1 MELKKTEKQEH
12 SIVALTIEVTEQEL
26 QSAKDKAFKKQG
38 KNITVPGFRKG
49 KAPRRMVEKLYGEDL
64 FFEDAINILSPD
76 ALDMAIQQADIKAV
90 GRTDI
95 EIGDTPEDGG
105 VAIIAKV
112 PVMPEVT
119 LKEYKGLAVQK
130 TIPEVSEAD
139 ITVELNSLANRN
151 ARSENAERPAAE
163 KDNVIFDYKG
173 FVDGEAFEGGEA
185 ENYKLTLGSHTFIPG
200 FEEQLIGCSAG
211 EEKTIEVTFP
221 ETYHAEDLAG
231 KAAKFECK
239 IHRVE
244 AVILP
249 ELDDEFAK
257 DVSETCDTLDELKK
271 EISNRILKER
281 TEQAN
286 RKFED
291 DLLEVLSEQLEADI
305 PDAMINQQIDRRVQD
320 FSYQLQMRGMEL
332 NRYLELCGMDTDQ
345 LRRTMRPASEK
356 EVKNRLALEKISELE
371 NIEISDEKVEE
382 EFSKLA
388 EQYDMEVD
396 KIKEAIAVEDLKA
409 DLKVTEALEIV
420 KNNAQVEEIAW
431 DAAPET
437 ADEAAEE

>member
-38 KNITVPGFRKG
+38 KNISIPGFRKG
-49 KAPRRMVEKLYGEDL
+49 KAPRRMVERLYGEDM

-76 ALDMAIQQADIKAV
+76 ALDMALKEADIKAV

-95 EIGDTPEDGG
+95 EIGDAPENGG

-119 LKEYKGLAVQK
+119 LKEYKGLSVKK
-130 TIPEVSEAD
+130 TVPEVSDAD
-139 ITVELNSLANRN
+139 ITVELDLLANRN
-151 ARSENAERPAAE
+151 ARSETVERPAAE
-163 KDNVIFDYKG
+163 KDNIILDYKG
-173 FVDGEAFEGGEA
+173 FVDEEPFEGGEA
-185 ENYKLTLGSHTFIPG
+185 ENFKLTLGSHTFIPG

-211 EEKTIEVTFP
+211 EEKTIDVMFP
-221 ETYHAEDLAG
+221 EDYRSAELAG

-271 EISNRILKER
+271 EISDRILKER
-281 TEQAN
+281 TEQSN

-291 DLLEVLSEQLEADI
+291 DLLVALSEQLEADI
-305 PDAMINQQIDRRVQD
+305 PNAMIEQQVDRRVQD

-332 NRYLELCGMDTDQ
+332 NRYLELCGMDIDQ
-345 LRRTMRPASEK
+345 LRRTMRSSAEQ
-356 EVKNRLALEKISELE
+356 EVKNRLALEKVSELE
-371 NIEISDEKVEE
+371 NVEISDEKTEE

-388 EQYDMEVD
+388 EQYEMEVD

-431 DAAPET
+431 GAATET
-437 ADEAAEE
+437 ADEAAAE